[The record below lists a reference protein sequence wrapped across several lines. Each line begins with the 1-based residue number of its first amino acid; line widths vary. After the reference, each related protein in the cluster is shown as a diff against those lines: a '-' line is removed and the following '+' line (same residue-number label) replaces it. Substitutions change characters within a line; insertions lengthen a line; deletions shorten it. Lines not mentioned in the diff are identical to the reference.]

1 MDQVIVAF
9 LGALFGFALPFGA
22 NVWDKI
28 TKQRRYKA
36 AITKEVERIKQ
47 QIESKLNWLSRDVS
61 PHILD
66 VNQDGVV
73 EVNGRALYLGEKEEF
88 ELNFRFWDENYTD
101 IILILSTKDFSL
113 CASIYQLFEDFIL
126 KFNQMKRAFEE
137 DTGNKGKI
145 ALICYQDLLLLFKEI
160 ERLAEFL

>member
-1 MDQVIVAF
+1 M
-9 LGALFGFALPFGA
+9 
-22 NVWDKI
+22 
-28 TKQRRYKA
+28 
-36 AITKEVERIKQ
+36 
-47 QIESKLNWLSRDVS
+47 
-61 PHILD
+61 
-66 VNQDGVV
+66 V

-113 CASIYQLFEDFIL
+113 FANIYQLFEDFIL

-145 ALICYQDLLLLFKEI
+145 ALICYQDLHLLFKEI
-160 ERLAEFL
+160 ERLAEGL